1 MKFLNDFT
9 QEVIGT
15 GILFLLLIILRII
28 TSKLV
33 RRYARLSHIM
43 EHRTNLVVKYLHLLI
58 NILAAIALIM
68 IWGVRTK
75 DIFIAVSS
83 FTTVVGVAM
92 FAQWSILSNITS
104 GIILFFSFPFRIGDF
119 ICIHDKDFPIEAE
132 IDDIRAFHV
141 YLKTK
146 DGQMVVYPNN
156 LLLQKGISIIK
167 HPDETIEFTD

>member
-15 GILFLLLIILRII
+15 GILFLLVIILRII

-33 RRYARLSHIM
+33 RRYARLSHII

>member
-9 QEVIGT
+9 QEAIGT
-15 GILFLLLIILRII
+15 GILFLLVIILRII

-75 DIFIAVSS
+75 DIFIAV
-83 FTTVVGVAM
+83 F
-92 FAQWSILSNITS
+92 
-104 GIILFFSFPFRIGDF
+104 
-119 ICIHDKDFPIEAE
+119 
-132 IDDIRAFHV
+132 
-141 YLKTK
+141 
-146 DGQMVVYPNN
+146 
-156 LLLQKGISIIK
+156 
-167 HPDETIEFTD
+167 